1 MTTAALVPSPA
12 LAASP
17 ALAPVPGVGPAAA
30 PARPAPPHAP
40 DRPKPRLRL
49 LRPEP
54 DPDDDEGAAAPV
66 GSPAPVPRVPVPDD
80 LRPTADQRRRAH
92 QVLRLTL
99 EVVDGRRPLAHVAP
113 HLEPRAL
120 RYVRAACGTR
130 PAAGPPRR
138 LTSLH
143 VSRPCPGAVE
153 VAAVHRAG
161 GRSRVVAARFEG
173 RPDDPARWRCSTL
186 RLL

>member
-1 MTTAALVPSPA
+1 MTTAVLSALPR
-12 LAASP
+12 
-17 ALAPVPGVGPAAA
+17 PVPAVQPRATGPSD
-30 PARPAPPHAP
+30 HAG
-40 DRPKPRLRL
+40 PRLRL

-54 DPDDDEGAAAPV
+54 EPDEDGPIVAP
-66 GSPAPVPRVPVPDD
+66 AIPVPHRPVTVD
-80 LRPTADQRRRAH
+80 LRPTPDLRRRAH

-120 RYVRAACGTR
+120 RYVRAACAVSPTAR
-130 PAAGPPRR
+130 PPRR

-143 VSRPCPGAVE
+143 VSRPSPGAVE
-153 VAAVHRAG
+153 VAAVHSAG
-161 GRSRVVAARFEG
+161 ERSRVVAARLEG
-173 RPDDPARWRCSTL
+173 HPDDPARWRCSTL